1 LEILIYNPTLCFK
14 KRPPFGKAITDS
26 IFYSH
31 FTSEADQ
38 ATQQF
43 AMQILVQG
51 AGGGIRA
58 FTMKASDTL
67 GRVKLSLLQSI
78 ANANNGIDINNRGKE
93 MGQFYFS
100 CGGKALA
107 DNCRLMD
114 MDIGHNSLIQ
124 LIPRVCGGGGDG
136 GATGAESRDCYLK
149 MYAEKKPDKVD
160 PNETRISKWSTCAL
174 SQETLKPPCAID
186 RLGNVFNK
194 ESLVRALLDKT
205 LPSQFSHIRGLKDMI
220 AIQLDP
226 IPGVRVYHDGS
237 ETKFQCPI
245 TSFEFNGKY
254 KFFALERCGHV
265 LSAKALKELQS
276 TSCLVCHAVFS
287 ESEKI
292 VINGN
297 EEEVAALRLKM
308 EQDRANVREK
318 KQKKTKNG
326 VVLAGGIALDKNGQ
340 KDDAMGQSVD
350 RASGIHDKVSGI
362 HAKRKGEESRDSED
376 GNGEDKAK
384 AALKKFKAIDH
395 APAHAS
401 KEVYASIF
409 TSSKKSDFKE
419 TYSCRALPLGRN

>member
-1 LEILIYNPTLCFK
+1 
-14 KRPPFGKAITDS
+14 
-26 IFYSH
+26 
-31 FTSEADQ
+31 
-38 ATQQF
+38 
-43 AMQILVQG
+43 MQILVQG
-51 AGGGIRA
+51 PGDGIRA
-58 FTMKASDTL
+58 FTMAASETVRQL
-67 GRVKLSLLQSI
+67 KLSVLQSTT
-78 ANANNGIDINNRGKE
+78 NANTGIDINKRGKQT
-93 MGQFYFS
+93 GQFYFS
-100 CGGKALA
+100 CGGKVLA
-107 DNCRLMD
+107 DNRRLID
-114 MDIGHNSLIQ
+114 MDVGHNSLIQ

-160 PNETRISKWSTCAL
+160 PNETRICKWNTCAL

-220 AIQLDP
+220 TIHLDP

-245 TSFEFNGKY
+245 TGLECNGKY

-276 TSCLVCHAVFS
+276 TSCLVCHVAFS

-297 EEEVAALRLKM
+297 EEEVEALRLKM
-308 EQDRANVREK
+308 EQDRAKVREK

-326 VVLAGGIALDKNGQ
+326 DASADGVPLDKTGQ
-340 KDDAMGQSVD
+340 KDDAIGQPI
-350 RASGIHDKVSGI
+350 GKVSGI

-376 GNGEDKAK
+376 GNDEDKAK
-384 AALKKFKAIDH
+384 AALKKFRAIDH

>member
-1 LEILIYNPTLCFK
+1 
-14 KRPPFGKAITDS
+14 
-26 IFYSH
+26 
-31 FTSEADQ
+31 
-38 ATQQF
+38 
-43 AMQILVQG
+43 MQILVQG
-51 AGGGIRA
+51 PGDGIRA
-58 FTMKASDTL
+58 FTMAASETVRQL
-67 GRVKLSLLQSI
+67 KLSVLQSTT
-78 ANANNGIDINNRGKE
+78 NANNGIDINKRGKQT
-93 MGQFYFS
+93 GQFYFS
-100 CGGKALA
+100 CGGKVLA
-107 DNCRLMD
+107 DNRRLID

-160 PNETRISKWSTCAL
+160 PNETRICKWNTCAL

-220 AIQLDP
+220 TIHLDP

-245 TSFEFNGKY
+245 TGLECNGKY

-276 TSCLVCHAVFS
+276 TSCLVCHVAFS

-297 EEEVAALRLKM
+297 EEEVEALRLKM
-308 EQDRANVREK
+308 EQDRAKVREK

-326 VVLAGGIALDKNGQ
+326 DASADGVPLDKTGQ
-340 KDDAMGQSVD
+340 KDDAIGQPI
-350 RASGIHDKVSGI
+350 GKVSGI

-376 GNGEDKAK
+376 GNDEDKAK
-384 AALKKFKAIDH
+384 AALKKFRAIDH

>member
-1 LEILIYNPTLCFK
+1 
-14 KRPPFGKAITDS
+14 
-26 IFYSH
+26 
-31 FTSEADQ
+31 
-38 ATQQF
+38 
-43 AMQILVQG
+43 MQILVQG
-51 AGGGIRA
+51 PGDGIRA
-58 FTMKASDTL
+58 FTMAASETVGQL
-67 GRVKLSLLQSI
+67 KLSVLQSTT
-78 ANANNGIDINNRGKE
+78 NANNGIDINKRGKQT
-93 MGQFYFS
+93 GQFYFS
-100 CGGKALA
+100 CGGKVLA
-107 DNCRLMD
+107 DNRRLID

-160 PNETRISKWSTCAL
+160 PNETRICKWNTCAL

-220 AIQLDP
+220 TIHLDP

-245 TSFEFNGKY
+245 TGLECNGKY

-276 TSCLVCHAVFS
+276 TSCLVCHVAFS

-297 EEEVAALRLKM
+297 EEEVEALRLKM
-308 EQDRANVREK
+308 EQDRAKVREK

-326 VVLAGGIALDKNGQ
+326 DASADGVPLDKTGQ
-340 KDDAMGQSVD
+340 KDDAIGQPI
-350 RASGIHDKVSGI
+350 GKVSGI

-376 GNGEDKAK
+376 GNDEDKAK
-384 AALKKFKAIDH
+384 AALKKFRAIDH

-401 KEVYASIF
+401 KDVYASIF

>member
-1 LEILIYNPTLCFK
+1 
-14 KRPPFGKAITDS
+14 
-26 IFYSH
+26 
-31 FTSEADQ
+31 
-38 ATQQF
+38 
-43 AMQILVQG
+43 MQILVQG
-51 AGGGIRA
+51 PGDGIRA
-58 FTMKASDTL
+58 FTMASGETL
-67 GRVKLSLLQSI
+67 GQLKLSVLQST
-78 ANANNGIDINNRGKE
+78 ANANNGIDINKRGKRT
-93 MGQFYFS
+93 GQFYFS
-100 CGGKALA
+100 CGGKVLA
-107 DNCRLMD
+107 DNCRFID
-114 MDIGHNSLIQ
+114 MDIGHNTLIQ

-160 PNETRISKWSTCAL
+160 PNETRICKWSTCAL

-194 ESLVRALLDKT
+194 EFLVRALLEKT

-220 AIQLDP
+220 AIHLDP
-226 IPGVRVYHDGS
+226 IPGIRVYHDGS

-245 TSFEFNGKY
+245 TSLEFNGKY

-265 LSAKALKELQS
+265 VSAKALKELQS
-276 TSCLVCHAVFS
+276 TSCLVCHAAFS

-297 EEEVAALRLKM
+297 EEEVEALRLKM
-308 EQDRANVREK
+308 EQDRSKVREK

-326 VVLAGGIALDKNGQ
+326 DVCADGVPLDKAGQ
-340 KDDAMGQSVD
+340 KDDAIAQSL
-350 RASGIHDKVSGI
+350 DKVSGI
-362 HAKRKGEESRDSED
+362 HAKRKNEESRDSED

-384 AALKKFKAIDH
+384 AALKKFRAIDH

>member
-1 LEILIYNPTLCFK
+1 
-14 KRPPFGKAITDS
+14 
-26 IFYSH
+26 
-31 FTSEADQ
+31 
-38 ATQQF
+38 
-43 AMQILVQG
+43 MQILVQG
-51 AGGGIRA
+51 PGDGIRA
-58 FTMKASDTL
+58 FTMAASETVGQL
-67 GRVKLSLLQSI
+67 KLSVLQSTT
-78 ANANNGIDINNRGKE
+78 NANNGIDINKRGKQT
-93 MGQFYFS
+93 GQFYFS
-100 CGGKALA
+100 CGGKVLA
-107 DNCRLMD
+107 DNRRLID

-160 PNETRISKWSTCAL
+160 PNETRICKWNTCAL

-220 AIQLDP
+220 TIHLDP

-245 TSFEFNGKY
+245 TGLECNGKY

-276 TSCLVCHAVFS
+276 TSCLVCHVAFS

-297 EEEVAALRLKM
+297 EEEVEALRLKM
-308 EQDRANVREK
+308 EQDRAKVREK

-326 VVLAGGIALDKNGQ
+326 DASADGVPLDKTGQ
-340 KDDAMGQSVD
+340 KDDAIGQPI
-350 RASGIHDKVSGI
+350 GKVSGI

-376 GNGEDKAK
+376 GNDEDKAK
-384 AALKKFKAIDH
+384 AALKKFRAIDH

>member
-1 LEILIYNPTLCFK
+1 
-14 KRPPFGKAITDS
+14 
-26 IFYSH
+26 
-31 FTSEADQ
+31 
-38 ATQQF
+38 
-43 AMQILVQG
+43 MQILVQG
-51 AGGGIRA
+51 PGDGIRA
-58 FTMKASDTL
+58 FAMAASETVGQL
-67 GRVKLSLLQSI
+67 KLSVLQSTT
-78 ANANNGIDINNRGKE
+78 NANNGIDINKRGKQT
-93 MGQFYFS
+93 GQFYFS
-100 CGGKALA
+100 CGGKVLA
-107 DNCRLMD
+107 DNRRLID

-160 PNETRISKWSTCAL
+160 PNETRICKWNTCAL

-220 AIQLDP
+220 TIHLDP

-245 TSFEFNGKY
+245 TGLECNGKY

-276 TSCLVCHAVFS
+276 TSCLVCHVAFS

-297 EEEVAALRLKM
+297 EEEVEALRLKM
-308 EQDRANVREK
+308 EQDRAKVREK

-326 VVLAGGIALDKNGQ
+326 DASADGVPLDKTGQ
-340 KDDAMGQSVD
+340 KDDAIGQPI
-350 RASGIHDKVSGI
+350 GKVSGI

-376 GNGEDKAK
+376 GNDEDKAK
-384 AALKKFKAIDH
+384 AALKKFRAIDH

>member
-1 LEILIYNPTLCFK
+1 
-14 KRPPFGKAITDS
+14 
-26 IFYSH
+26 
-31 FTSEADQ
+31 
-38 ATQQF
+38 
-43 AMQILVQG
+43 MQILVQG
-51 AGGGIRA
+51 PGDGIRA
-58 FTMKASDTL
+58 FTMAASETVGQL
-67 GRVKLSLLQSI
+67 KLSVLQSTT
-78 ANANNGIDINNRGKE
+78 NANTGIDINKRGKQT
-93 MGQFYFS
+93 GQFYFS
-100 CGGKALA
+100 CGGKVLA
-107 DNCRLMD
+107 DNRRLID

-160 PNETRISKWSTCAL
+160 PNETRICKWNTCAL

-220 AIQLDP
+220 TIHLDP

-245 TSFEFNGKY
+245 TGLECNGKY

-276 TSCLVCHAVFS
+276 TSCLVCHVAFS

-297 EEEVAALRLKM
+297 EEEVEALRLKM
-308 EQDRANVREK
+308 EQDRAKVREK

-326 VVLAGGIALDKNGQ
+326 DASADGVPLDKTGQ
-340 KDDAMGQSVD
+340 KDDAIGQPI
-350 RASGIHDKVSGI
+350 GKVSGI

-376 GNGEDKAK
+376 GNDEDKAK
-384 AALKKFKAIDH
+384 AALKKFRAIDH

>member
-1 LEILIYNPTLCFK
+1 
-14 KRPPFGKAITDS
+14 
-26 IFYSH
+26 
-31 FTSEADQ
+31 
-38 ATQQF
+38 
-43 AMQILVQG
+43 MQILVQG
-51 AGGGIRA
+51 PGDGIRA
-58 FTMKASDTL
+58 FAMAASETVGQL
-67 GRVKLSLLQSI
+67 KLSVLQSTT
-78 ANANNGIDINNRGKE
+78 NANNGIDINKRGKQT
-93 MGQFYFS
+93 GQFYFS
-100 CGGKALA
+100 CGGKVLA
-107 DNCRLMD
+107 DNRRLID

-160 PNETRISKWSTCAL
+160 PNETRICKWNTCAL

-205 LPSQFSHIRGLKDMI
+205 LPSQFSHIRGLKDI
-220 AIQLDP
+220 ITIHLDP

-245 TSFEFNGKY
+245 TGLECNGKY

-276 TSCLVCHAVFS
+276 TSCLVCHVAFS

-297 EEEVAALRLKM
+297 EEEVEALRLKM
-308 EQDRANVREK
+308 EQDRAKVREK

-326 VVLAGGIALDKNGQ
+326 DASADGVPLDKTGQ
-340 KDDAMGQSVD
+340 KDDAIGQPI
-350 RASGIHDKVSGI
+350 GKVSGI

-376 GNGEDKAK
+376 GNDEDKAK
-384 AALKKFKAIDH
+384 AALKKFRAIDH

>member
-1 LEILIYNPTLCFK
+1 
-14 KRPPFGKAITDS
+14 
-26 IFYSH
+26 
-31 FTSEADQ
+31 
-38 ATQQF
+38 
-43 AMQILVQG
+43 MQILVQG
-51 AGGGIRA
+51 PGDGIRA
-58 FTMKASDTL
+58 FTMAASETVGQL
-67 GRVKLSLLQSI
+67 KLSVLQSTT
-78 ANANNGIDINNRGKE
+78 NANTGIDINKRGKQT
-93 MGQFYFS
+93 GQFYFS
-100 CGGKALA
+100 CGGKVLA
-107 DNCRLMD
+107 DNRRLID

-160 PNETRISKWSTCAL
+160 PNETRICKWNTCAL

-220 AIQLDP
+220 TIHLDP

-245 TSFEFNGKY
+245 TGLECNGKY

-276 TSCLVCHAVFS
+276 TSCLVCHVAFS

-297 EEEVAALRLKM
+297 EEEVEALRLKM
-308 EQDRANVREK
+308 EQDRAKVREK

-326 VVLAGGIALDKNGQ
+326 DASVDGVPLDKTGQ
-340 KDDAMGQSVD
+340 KDDAIGQPI
-350 RASGIHDKVSGI
+350 GKVSGI

-376 GNGEDKAK
+376 GNDEDKAK
-384 AALKKFKAIDH
+384 AALKKFRAIDH

>member
-1 LEILIYNPTLCFK
+1 
-14 KRPPFGKAITDS
+14 
-26 IFYSH
+26 
-31 FTSEADQ
+31 
-38 ATQQF
+38 
-43 AMQILVQG
+43 MQILVQG
-51 AGGGIRA
+51 PGDGIRA
-58 FTMKASDTL
+58 FTMAASETVGQL
-67 GRVKLSLLQSI
+67 KLSVLQSTT
-78 ANANNGIDINNRGKE
+78 NANTGIDINKRGKQT
-93 MGQFYFS
+93 GQFYFS
-100 CGGKALA
+100 CGGKVLA
-107 DNCRLMD
+107 DNRRLID

-160 PNETRISKWSTCAL
+160 PNETRICKWNTCAL

-220 AIQLDP
+220 TIHLDP

-245 TSFEFNGKY
+245 TGLECNGKY

-276 TSCLVCHAVFS
+276 TSCLVCHVAFS

-297 EEEVAALRLKM
+297 EEEVEALRLKM
-308 EQDRANVREK
+308 EQDRAKVREK

-326 VVLAGGIALDKNGQ
+326 DASADGVPLDKTGQ
-340 KDDAMGQSVD
+340 KDDAIGQSI
-350 RASGIHDKVSGI
+350 GKVSGI

-376 GNGEDKAK
+376 GSDEDKAK
-384 AALKKFKAIDH
+384 AALKKFRAIDH

>member
-1 LEILIYNPTLCFK
+1 
-14 KRPPFGKAITDS
+14 
-26 IFYSH
+26 
-31 FTSEADQ
+31 
-38 ATQQF
+38 
-43 AMQILVQG
+43 MQILVQG
-51 AGGGIRA
+51 AGDGIRA
-58 FTMKASDTL
+58 FTMTSGETL
-67 GRVKLSLLQSI
+67 GQLKLSVLQST
-78 ANANNGIDINNRGKE
+78 ANANNGIDINKRGKQT
-93 MGQFYFS
+93 GQFYFS
-100 CGGKALA
+100 CGGKVLA
-107 DNCRLMD
+107 DNCRFID
-114 MDIGHNSLIQ
+114 MDIGHNTLIQ

-160 PNETRISKWSTCAL
+160 PNETRICKWSTCAL

-220 AIQLDP
+220 AIHLDP
-226 IPGVRVYHDGS
+226 IPGIRVYHDGS

-245 TSFEFNGKY
+245 TSLEFNGKY

-265 LSAKALKELQS
+265 VSAKALKELQS
-276 TSCLVCHAVFS
+276 TSCLVCHAAFS

-297 EEEVAALRLKM
+297 EEEVEALRLQM
-308 EQDRANVREK
+308 EQDRSKVREK
-318 KQKKTKNG
+318 KQKKAKNG
-326 VVLAGGIALDKNGQ
+326 DACADGVPLEKAGQ
-340 KDDAMGQSVD
+340 KDDAIGQSL
-350 RASGIHDKVSGI
+350 DKVSGI
-362 HAKRKGEESRDSED
+362 HAKRKNEESRDSED

-384 AALKKFKAIDH
+384 AALKKFRAIDH

>member
-1 LEILIYNPTLCFK
+1 
-14 KRPPFGKAITDS
+14 
-26 IFYSH
+26 
-31 FTSEADQ
+31 
-38 ATQQF
+38 
-43 AMQILVQG
+43 
-51 AGGGIRA
+51 
-58 FTMKASDTL
+58 
-67 GRVKLSLLQSI
+67 
-78 ANANNGIDINNRGKE
+78 
-93 MGQFYFS
+93 
-100 CGGKALA
+100 
-107 DNCRLMD
+107 

-160 PNETRISKWSTCAL
+160 PNETRICKWNTCAL

-220 AIQLDP
+220 TIHLDP

-245 TSFEFNGKY
+245 TGLECNGKY

-276 TSCLVCHAVFS
+276 TSCLVCHVAFS

-297 EEEVAALRLKM
+297 EEEVEALRLKM
-308 EQDRANVREK
+308 EQDRAKVREK

-326 VVLAGGIALDKNGQ
+326 DASADGVPLDKTGQ
-340 KDDAMGQSVD
+340 EDDAIGQPI
-350 RASGIHDKVSGI
+350 GKVSGI

-376 GNGEDKAK
+376 GNDEDKAK
-384 AALKKFKAIDH
+384 AALKKFRAIDH

>member
-1 LEILIYNPTLCFK
+1 
-14 KRPPFGKAITDS
+14 
-26 IFYSH
+26 
-31 FTSEADQ
+31 
-38 ATQQF
+38 
-43 AMQILVQG
+43 MQILVQG
-51 AGGGIRA
+51 PGHGIRA
-58 FTMKASDTL
+58 FTMAASETL
-67 GRVKLSLLQSI
+67 GQLKLSVLQSL
-78 ANANNGIDINNRGKE
+78 ANANNGIDNNNRGKE
-93 MGQFYFS
+93 MGRFYFS
-100 CGGKALA
+100 FSGKALA
-107 DNCRLMD
+107 DNCRLID
-114 MDIGHNSLIQ
+114 MNIGRNCIIQ

-194 ESLVRALLDKT
+194 EFLVRALLDKT
-205 LPSQFSHIRGLKDMI
+205 LPSQFSHIRGLKDI
-220 AIQLDP
+220 ITIQLDP

-237 ETKFQCPI
+237 DTKFQCPI
-245 TSFEFNGKY
+245 TSLEFNGKY

-276 TSCLVCHAVFS
+276 TSCLVCHAAFS
-287 ESEKI
+287 ESDKI

-297 EEEVAALRLKM
+297 EEEVAVLRLKM
-308 EQDRANVREK
+308 EQERAKIREK
-318 KQKKTKNG
+318 KQKKSKNG
-326 VVLAGGIALDKNGQ
+326 DAFADRVALDKIGQ
-340 KDDAMGQSVD
+340 KDDAKGQSVY
-350 RASGIHDKVSGI
+350 KVPGI
-362 HAKRKGEESRDSED
+362 HAKRKGEEIRDSEE

>member
-1 LEILIYNPTLCFK
+1 
-14 KRPPFGKAITDS
+14 
-26 IFYSH
+26 
-31 FTSEADQ
+31 
-38 ATQQF
+38 
-43 AMQILVQG
+43 MQILVQG
-51 AGGGIRA
+51 PGDGIRA
-58 FTMKASDTL
+58 FTMAASETVGQL
-67 GRVKLSLLQSI
+67 KLSVLQSI
-78 ANANNGIDINNRGKE
+78 TNANNGMDINKRGKQT
-93 MGQFYFS
+93 GQFYFS
-100 CGGKALA
+100 CGGKVLA
-107 DNCRLMD
+107 DNRRLID

-160 PNETRISKWSTCAL
+160 PNETRICKWNTCAL

-220 AIQLDP
+220 TIHLDP

-245 TSFEFNGKY
+245 TGLECNGKY

-276 TSCLVCHAVFS
+276 TSCLVCHVAFS

-297 EEEVAALRLKM
+297 EEEVEALRLKM
-308 EQDRANVREK
+308 EQDRAKVREK

-326 VVLAGGIALDKNGQ
+326 DASADGVPLDKTGQ
-340 KDDAMGQSVD
+340 KDDAIGQPI
-350 RASGIHDKVSGI
+350 GKVSGI

-376 GNGEDKAK
+376 GNDEDKAK
-384 AALKKFKAIDH
+384 AALKKFRAIDH

>member
-1 LEILIYNPTLCFK
+1 
-14 KRPPFGKAITDS
+14 
-26 IFYSH
+26 
-31 FTSEADQ
+31 
-38 ATQQF
+38 
-43 AMQILVQG
+43 MQILVQG
-51 AGGGIRA
+51 PGDGIRA
-58 FTMKASDTL
+58 FTMAASETVGQL
-67 GRVKLSLLQSI
+67 KLSVLQSTT
-78 ANANNGIDINNRGKE
+78 NANNGIDINKRGKQT
-93 MGQFYFS
+93 GQFYFS
-100 CGGKALA
+100 CGGKVLA
-107 DNCRLMD
+107 DNRRLID

-160 PNETRISKWSTCAL
+160 PNETRICKWNTCAL

-220 AIQLDP
+220 TIHLDP

-245 TSFEFNGKY
+245 TGLECNGKY

-276 TSCLVCHAVFS
+276 TSCLVCHVAFS

-297 EEEVAALRLKM
+297 EEEVEALRLKM
-308 EQDRANVREK
+308 EQDRAKVREK

-326 VVLAGGIALDKNGQ
+326 DASADGVPLDKTGQ
-340 KDDAMGQSVD
+340 KDDAIGQLI
-350 RASGIHDKVSGI
+350 GKVSGI

-376 GNGEDKAK
+376 GNDEDKAK
-384 AALKKFKAIDH
+384 AALKKFRAIDH

>member
-1 LEILIYNPTLCFK
+1 
-14 KRPPFGKAITDS
+14 
-26 IFYSH
+26 
-31 FTSEADQ
+31 
-38 ATQQF
+38 
-43 AMQILVQG
+43 MQILVQG
-51 AGGGIRA
+51 AGDGIRA
-58 FTMKASDTL
+58 FTMTSGETL
-67 GRVKLSLLQSI
+67 GQLKLSVLQST
-78 ANANNGIDINNRGKE
+78 ANANNGIDINKRGKQT
-93 MGQFYFS
+93 GQFYFS
-100 CGGKALA
+100 CGGKVLA
-107 DNCRLMD
+107 DNCRFID
-114 MDIGHNSLIQ
+114 MDIGHNTLIQ

-160 PNETRISKWSTCAL
+160 PNETRICKWSTCAL

-220 AIQLDP
+220 AIHLDP
-226 IPGVRVYHDGS
+226 IPGIRVYHDGS

-245 TSFEFNGKY
+245 TSLEFNGKY

-265 LSAKALKELQS
+265 VSAKALKELQS
-276 TSCLVCHAVFS
+276 TSCLVCHAAFS

-297 EEEVAALRLKM
+297 EEEVEALRLKM
-308 EQDRANVREK
+308 EQDRSKVREK
-318 KQKKTKNG
+318 KQKKAKNG
-326 VVLAGGIALDKNGQ
+326 DACADGVPLEKAGQ
-340 KDDAMGQSVD
+340 KDDVIGQSLV
-350 RASGIHDKVSGI
+350 DKVSGI
-362 HAKRKGEESRDSED
+362 HAKRKNEESRDSED

-384 AALKKFKAIDH
+384 AALKKFRAIDH

>member
-1 LEILIYNPTLCFK
+1 
-14 KRPPFGKAITDS
+14 
-26 IFYSH
+26 
-31 FTSEADQ
+31 
-38 ATQQF
+38 
-43 AMQILVQG
+43 MQILVQG
-51 AGGGIRA
+51 PGDGVRA
-58 FTMKASDTL
+58 FTMAANETL
-67 GRVKLSLLQSI
+67 GQVKLSVFQSI
-78 ANANNGIDINNRGKE
+78 ANANDGIDINNRGRE
-93 MGQFYFS
+93 FYFS

-107 DNCRLMD
+107 DNCRLID
-114 MDIGHNSLIQ
+114 MNIGHNSLIQ
-124 LIPRVCGGGGDG
+124 LIPRICGGGGDG

-160 PNETRISKWSTCAL
+160 PNETRICKWSTCAL

-205 LPSQFSHIRGLKDMI
+205 LPSQFSHIKGLKDMI
-220 AIQLDP
+220 PIQLDP

-245 TSFEFNGKY
+245 TSLEFNGKY

-276 TSCLVCHAVFS
+276 TSCLVCHAAFS
-287 ESEKI
+287 ESDKI

-297 EEEVAALRLKM
+297 EEEVAALRLRM
-308 EQDRANVREK
+308 EQEKAKIREK

-326 VVLAGGIALDKNGQ
+326 DMFADGVALDKICQNA
-340 KDDAMGQSVD
+340 DAMGQSL
-350 RASGIHDKVSGI
+350 DKVSGI
-362 HAKRKGEESRDSED
+362 RSKRKGEENRDSED
-376 GNGEDKAK
+376 ANGEDKAK
-384 AALKKFKAIDH
+384 AALKKFRAIDH

>member
-1 LEILIYNPTLCFK
+1 
-14 KRPPFGKAITDS
+14 
-26 IFYSH
+26 
-31 FTSEADQ
+31 
-38 ATQQF
+38 
-43 AMQILVQG
+43 MQILVQG
-51 AGGGIRA
+51 PGDGIRA
-58 FTMKASDTL
+58 FTMAASETVGQL
-67 GRVKLSLLQSI
+67 KLSVLQPTT
-78 ANANNGIDINNRGKE
+78 NANNGIDIKKGGKQT
-93 MGQFYFS
+93 GQFYFS
-100 CGGKALA
+100 CGGKVLA
-107 DNCRLMD
+107 DNRRLID

-160 PNETRISKWSTCAL
+160 PNETRICKWNTCAL

-220 AIQLDP
+220 TIHLDP

-245 TSFEFNGKY
+245 TGLECNGKY

-276 TSCLVCHAVFS
+276 TSCLVCHVAFS

-297 EEEVAALRLKM
+297 EEEVEALRLKM
-308 EQDRANVREK
+308 EQDRAKVREK

-326 VVLAGGIALDKNGQ
+326 DASADGVPLDKTGQ
-340 KDDAMGQSVD
+340 KDDAIGQPI
-350 RASGIHDKVSGI
+350 GKVSGI

-376 GNGEDKAK
+376 GNDEDKAK
-384 AALKKFKAIDH
+384 AALKKFRAIDH

>member
-1 LEILIYNPTLCFK
+1 
-14 KRPPFGKAITDS
+14 
-26 IFYSH
+26 
-31 FTSEADQ
+31 
-38 ATQQF
+38 
-43 AMQILVQG
+43 MQILVQG
-51 AGGGIRA
+51 AGDGIRA
-58 FTMKASDTL
+58 FTMTSGETL
-67 GRVKLSLLQSI
+67 GQLKLSVLQST
-78 ANANNGIDINNRGKE
+78 ANANNGIDINKRGKQT
-93 MGQFYFS
+93 GQFYFS
-100 CGGKALA
+100 CGGKVLA
-107 DNCRLMD
+107 DNCRFID
-114 MDIGHNSLIQ
+114 MDIGHNTLIQ

-160 PNETRISKWSTCAL
+160 PNETRICKWSTCAL

-220 AIQLDP
+220 AIHLDP
-226 IPGVRVYHDGS
+226 IPGIRVYHDGS

-245 TSFEFNGKY
+245 TSLEFNGKY

-265 LSAKALKELQS
+265 VSAKALKELQS
-276 TSCLVCHAVFS
+276 TSCLVCHAAFS

-297 EEEVAALRLKM
+297 EEEVEALRLKM
-308 EQDRANVREK
+308 EQDRSKVREK
-318 KQKKTKNG
+318 KQKKAKNG
-326 VVLAGGIALDKNGQ
+326 DACADGVPLEKAGQ
-340 KDDAMGQSVD
+340 KDDAIGQSL
-350 RASGIHDKVSGI
+350 DKVSGI
-362 HAKRKGEESRDSED
+362 HAKRKNEESRDSED

-384 AALKKFKAIDH
+384 AALKKFRAIDH

>member
-1 LEILIYNPTLCFK
+1 
-14 KRPPFGKAITDS
+14 
-26 IFYSH
+26 
-31 FTSEADQ
+31 
-38 ATQQF
+38 
-43 AMQILVQG
+43 MQILVQG
-51 AGGGIRA
+51 PGDGIRA
-58 FTMKASDTL
+58 FTMAASETVGQL
-67 GRVKLSLLQSI
+67 KLSVLQSI
-78 ANANNGIDINNRGKE
+78 TNANNGIDINKRGKQT
-93 MGQFYFS
+93 GQFYFS
-100 CGGKALA
+100 CGGKVLA
-107 DNCRLMD
+107 DNRRLID

-160 PNETRISKWSTCAL
+160 PNETRICKWNTCAL

-220 AIQLDP
+220 TIHLDP

-245 TSFEFNGKY
+245 TGLECNGKY

-276 TSCLVCHAVFS
+276 TSCLVCHVAFS

-297 EEEVAALRLKM
+297 EEEVEALRLKM
-308 EQDRANVREK
+308 EQDRAKVREK

-326 VVLAGGIALDKNGQ
+326 DASADGVPLDKTGQ
-340 KDDAMGQSVD
+340 KDDAIGQPI
-350 RASGIHDKVSGI
+350 GKVSGI

-376 GNGEDKAK
+376 GNDEDKAK
-384 AALKKFKAIDH
+384 AALKKFRAIDH

>member
-1 LEILIYNPTLCFK
+1 
-14 KRPPFGKAITDS
+14 
-26 IFYSH
+26 
-31 FTSEADQ
+31 
-38 ATQQF
+38 
-43 AMQILVQG
+43 MQILVQG
-51 AGGGIRA
+51 PGNGTRA
-58 FTMKASDTL
+58 FTMAARETL
-67 GRVKLSLLQSI
+67 GQLKLSVFQSL

-100 CGGKALA
+100 CSGKALA
-107 DNCRLMD
+107 DNCRLID
-114 MDIGHNSLIQ
+114 MNVGHNSLIQ

-149 MYAEKKPDKVD
+149 MYAEKKPDKAD
-160 PNETRISKWSTCAL
+160 PNETRICKWNTCAL

-205 LPSQFSHIRGLKDMI
+205 LPSHFSHIRGLKDMI
-220 AIQLDP
+220 TIQLDP

-237 ETKFQCPI
+237 DTKFQCPV
-245 TSFEFNGKY
+245 TSLEFNGKH

-276 TSCLVCHAVFS
+276 TSCLVCHAAFY

-308 EQDRANVREK
+308 EQERAKIREK
-318 KQKKTKNG
+318 KQKKAKNG
-326 VVLAGGIALDKNGQ
+326 DAFADRVALDKIGQ
-340 KDDAMGQSVD
+340 KDDAIGQTV
-350 RASGIHDKVSGI
+350 DKVSGI
-362 HAKRKGEESRDSED
+362 RAKRKGEEIRDSED

-384 AALKKFKAIDH
+384 AALKKFRAIDH
-395 APAHAS
+395 APSHAS